1 MGKRLKINLN
11 LLKKLQKEPI
21 IMINTIEDIHMVNQI
36 NDSANLRHIDMDN
49 RINAKHK
56 EAKSPVLENNS
67 ADSVNL
73 SSTSKQL
80 EALKAS
86 LKDLPEI
93 NEARVLYFKAEI
105 QSGQY
110 EIDSSKIAH
119 GMLNSV
125 EMV

>member
-1 MGKRLKINLN
+1 
-11 LLKKLQKEPI
+11 
-21 IMINTIEDIHMVNQI
+21 MINTIEDIHMVNQI

-49 RINAKHK
+49 RINAKQK
-56 EAKSPVLENNS
+56 EAKSPILENNS

-105 QSGQY
+105 ESGQY

-119 GMLNSV
+119 SMLNNV

>member
-1 MGKRLKINLN
+1 
-11 LLKKLQKEPI
+11 
-21 IMINTIEDIHMVNQI
+21 NQI

-49 RINAKHK
+49 RINANHK
-56 EAKSPVLENNS
+56 EVKSPVLENNS
-67 ADSVNL
+67 TDSVNL

>member
-1 MGKRLKINLN
+1 
-11 LLKKLQKEPI
+11 
-21 IMINTIEDIHMVNQI
+21 
-36 NDSANLRHIDMDN
+36 MDN
-49 RINAKHK
+49 RINANHK
-56 EAKSPVLENNS
+56 EVKSPVLENNS
-67 ADSVNL
+67 TDSVNL

>member
-1 MGKRLKINLN
+1 
-11 LLKKLQKEPI
+11 
-21 IMINTIEDIHMVNQI
+21 MVNQI

-49 RINAKHK
+49 RINTKQK
-56 EAKSPVLENNS
+56 EVKSPILENNS

-105 QSGQY
+105 ESGQY
-110 EIDSSKIAH
+110 QIDSSKIAH
-119 GMLNSV
+119 GMLNNV
-125 EMV
+125 EMA